1 MAEVELW
8 CSEYGRGTVFP
19 VTVDLDAKVN
29 ALQHAIVN
37 SRFNVDPEDLTL
49 YLARTK
55 DGEKTTWLAAD
66 NAKTLLKGQIDKKF
80 ERMFSSCTLEKYFGA
95 DFRPETNQIHVL
107 VELPKAVAGI
117 TSETS
122 VTAQAQQIS
131 SFDDDGWTSEWLS
144 LGKLAEFTESEL
156 QVKIPIQDRLRGQWL
171 AKMDVP
177 NPRLINK
184 LFRIDNAKP
193 CLTLTTDVIR
203 RVVKPVKTGTSEP
216 SFVEFWDNLIRQVLD
231 FVISGW
237 SDRDTSRGS
246 STGFNRVD
254 FVFIVDSVCV
264 FRGEEEAPG

>member
-8 CSEYGRGTVFP
+8 CSEYGKGTVFP

-37 SRFNVDPEDLTL
+37 GRFNVDPEDLTL

-66 NAKTLLKGQIDKKF
+66 NAKTLLKGQIDKKY
-80 ERMFSSCTLEKYFGA
+80 ERMLPSCTLEEYFGA
-95 DFRPETNQIHVL
+95 DFQPLSKQIHVL
-107 VELPKAVAGI
+107 VELPEASAGI
-117 TSETS
+117 TSETP

-131 SFDDDGWTSEWLS
+131 SIDDDDWTSEWLSEFRKSQIEPQDLPS
-144 LGKLAEFTESEL
+144 LGKLAEFTKSEL

-216 SFVEFWDNLIRQVLD
+216 SFVEFWDNLIRQVLAL
-231 FVISGW
+231 
-237 SDRDTSRGS
+237 S
-246 STGFNRVD
+246 S
-254 FVFIVDSVCV
+254 
-264 FRGEEEAPG
+264 A